1 MQFAFALENSFGP
14 VAEYVRG
21 LEAGL
26 RTLGHD
32 VAVVQDIAALPPGA
46 RPVLDG
52 RLLPALPSERR
63 AAFGQGAIA
72 LLHGPGATS
81 HPADGRAQAAL
92 RAWLPRFERVVVT
105 GSSAADRLA
114 VELDVPRG
122 RLAVVPPGVPEAP
135 RSAGSGTARCNI
147 VAVGALAPGAGHD
160 VLLRALARLPDLD
173 WSLTIAGDTAQD
185 PAHAALLTEQAR
197 HLGLADRARIHLD
210 PDPAALQ
217 AVWRDA
223 DVFALAA
230 RGDDCAGLVAEA
242 VRRGLPVATTDGAAV
257 PDGAGT
263 ATPVDDDAALSRCL
277 RRVIFDAALRRA
289 MADAAWQAGQALPG
303 WPAQAALFLQ
313 QVR

>member
-122 RLAVVPPGVPEAP
+122 RLEGRAVGLDLTRSRELLGFEARVLLDDVAP
-135 RSAGSGTARCNI
+135 QELADVAPAGSGA
-147 VAVGALAPGAGHD
+147 
-160 VLLRALARLPDLD
+160 
-173 WSLTIAGDTAQD
+173 
-185 PAHAALLTEQAR
+185 
-197 HLGLADRARIHLD
+197 
-210 PDPAALQ
+210 
-217 AVWRDA
+217 
-223 DVFALAA
+223 
-230 RGDDCAGLVAEA
+230 
-242 VRRGLPVATTDGAAV
+242 
-257 PDGAGT
+257 
-263 ATPVDDDAALSRCL
+263 
-277 RRVIFDAALRRA
+277 
-289 MADAAWQAGQALPG
+289 
-303 WPAQAALFLQ
+303 
-313 QVR
+313 